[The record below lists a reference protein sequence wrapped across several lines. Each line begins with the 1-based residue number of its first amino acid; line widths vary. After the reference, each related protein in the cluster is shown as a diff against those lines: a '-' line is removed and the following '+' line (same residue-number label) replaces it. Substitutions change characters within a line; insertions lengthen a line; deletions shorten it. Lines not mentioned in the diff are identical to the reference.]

1 MPSIATFS
9 IVAYDPARRE
19 WGVAVQSKF
28 LAAAAVVS
36 WARAQTGAVATQA
49 HANLTYGPRGL
60 ELMAAGLTAEEMID
74 VVTRD
79 DPHRASRQV
88 GAVDANG
95 KAAAF
100 TGEKCLDW
108 AGHVIGEGYACQGN
122 ILVPG
127 TVEAMAERFEKVRT
141 GPGEL
146 AEWLVEALAAGQNAG
161 GDRRGRQAA
170 GVLVVREEG
179 GYGGNN
185 DRYLDLRVDDHPQP
199 IQKLRDLVQ
208 MHHLFFGEPDP
219 EDLIPLTDVAA
230 ELQEI
235 LRQTGHYEGPITGDV
250 DAATRRALINL
261 VSIENLEERWDGTG
275 DLIDAQVVAFLR
287 KRFPVGTDMKAQ

>member
-9 IVAYDPARRE
+9 IVAYDPTRRE

-36 WARAQTGAVATQA
+36 WARANAGAVATQA

-60 ELMAAGLTAEEMID
+60 DLMAAGLTAEEMIE

-88 GAVDANG
+88 GAVDAKG

-100 TGEKCLDW
+100 TGKDCLDW
-108 AGHVIGEGYACQGN
+108 AGHVVGEGYACQGN

-127 TVEAMAERFEKVRT
+127 TVEAMAECFEKVRT

-219 EDLIPLTDVAA
+219 EDLIPLADVAA

-235 LRQTGHYEGPITGDV
+235 LRQTGHYEGPVTGDV

-287 KRFPVGTDMKAQ
+287 KRFPV